1 MKEWY
6 YRLNIQKAIED
17 GMGDTELGLLFG
29 FCTDYITKSNIS
41 TDGGS
46 LYKYTQI
53 PASTLDNLKVSI
65 AGKINNNCPLF
76 ASYNAN
82 NRVYPTYVYGDY
94 YSRIIGLSGSLG
106 GTPDIEEI
114 KQMLDPYITEIS
126 KEEYEA
132 LIEWPI
138 TILGKE

>member
-17 GMGDTELGLLFG
+17 GMGDTELSMLFG
-29 FCTDYITKSNIS
+29 FCTDYITNININQ
-41 TDGGS
+41 DGGS
-46 LYKYTQI
+46 TYKYTQI
-53 PASTLDNLKVSI
+53 PASTVDNLKVSI

-76 ASYNAN
+76 STYNDSKKIH
-82 NRVYPTYVYGDY
+82 PTYVYGDY
-94 YSRIIGLSGSLG
+94 YSRIIGAFGSLG
-106 GTPDIEEI
+106 DTPDIVEI